1 MTDNA
6 TSTIIVSGD
15 SPSNLR
21 ENLELKLYS
30 SAPPSGSSITP
41 RPSGHIVVAGESE
54 NHSGVD
60 EDEAGG
66 SGLCG
71 PVGGEENVN
80 NEEPSFNLRLIE
92 AVRQSRCLYD
102 SSDRQYR
109 SADHKIK
116 VWNRL
121 VQHLCFTGKF
131 LNLINNFYLQVMPEY
146 YIIVGNN

>member
-1 MTDNA
+1 MTDDA
-6 TSTIIVSGD
+6 SSTIIVSGD
-15 SPSNLR
+15 GPSGNNNLR

-30 SAPPSGSSITP
+30 SAPSVESSITTP
-41 RPSGHIVVAGESE
+41 QPSGHIVVVGESG

-66 SGLCG
+66 SGLCR
-71 PVGGEENVN
+71 PVSGEENVR

-121 VQHLCFTGKF
+121 VQHLCFTGGDLRILFFK
-131 LNLINNFYLQVMPEY
+131 
-146 YIIVGNN
+146 